1 MAYARIVQAGP
12 RIDYYEYSKDYVSKR
27 KRNNGRS
34 KRRKTVDY
42 KRLFAVYL
50 RSKRSIQRAKA
61 CFFRLV
67 AANLSGTE
75 KPTFVTLTCYY
86 DLDVPVAYVALQEF
100 FKRLAKKHG
109 KGFRYIAVP
118 EWQKRGNLHFHA
130 LVWGLDPNVAET
142 ERSTRNI
149 QRCWARG
156 FCDVRPVEY
165 NGLGIAGYMAKYL
178 AKGLEDSR
186 LANRRAYTCS
196 RNVFRPTAYG
206 SNALA
211 YEVDDYIPIDYGI
224 FQQNRYNVPYLGECV
239 HTVYEQ
245 F

>member
-1 MAYARIVQAGP
+1 MAYSRIVQAG
-12 RIDYYEYSKDYVSKR
+12 IVINTYQYSKDYVSKR
-27 KRNNGRS
+27 KRDYGRN
-34 KRRKTVDY
+34 KRRKRQTGAGLHKVQF
-42 KRLFAVYL
+42 RRFG
-50 RSKRSIQRAKA
+50 SIQRAKKG
-61 CFFRLV
+61 FFNLV
-67 AANLSGTE
+67 AANLQGIE
-75 KPTFVTLTCYY
+75 KPTFLTLTCYD
-86 DLDVPVAYVALQEF
+86 DLDVAVAYVALRDF
-100 FKRLAKKHG
+100 FSRVARKHG

-130 LVWGLDPNVAET
+130 LVWGFDPSVAET
-142 ERSTRNI
+142 ERNTRNI

-178 AKGLEDSR
+178 VKGLEDTR

-206 SNALA
+206 SNALTD
-211 YEVDDYIPIDYGI
+211 EMDNFIPIDYGI
-224 FQQNRYNVPYLGECV
+224 FKQKRYNVPYLGECL